1 MYNWLWVIFSSFYSS
16 THIQQHTSR
25 VLFVLREMNTLLVY
39 VVMLKP
45 FILGVV
51 GRGGKYLHIFFRC
64 CCLRNN
70 EKKKSLFTNKFEWR
84 GVEKFILTFLAI
96 YSSSQAWKQS
106 KETSSIEMRM
116 SSGLRVIFNSRALDE
131 ILVELQNFQVQ
142 HQRTNNKRQESLKAF
157 HNTQQKKKCF
167 LII

>member
-1 MYNWLWVIFSSFYSS
+1 MTLSHFFFFLFLNTHPTTHFPRAFCFTWDEHTLGLCCDAQTIYSGCCGMRWKIFAYFF
-16 THIQQHTSR
+16 
-25 VLFVLREMNTLLVY
+25 FVA
-39 VVMLKP
+39 VVCEIKW
-45 FILGVV
+45 
-51 GRGGKYLHIFFRC
+51 
-64 CCLRNN
+64 
-70 EKKKSLFTNKFEWR
+70 EKKSLFTNKFEWR

-106 KETSSIEMRM
+106 KETSSIEMRR